1 MSEINLNDPAASD
14 SSQQCLLGPPV
25 ATLEFSN
32 YHQYKRGAL
41 YRVHGS
47 TVTGAQISQLKAG
60 KFIAL
65 APHMTKA
72 VLNPLTLAV
81 REELL

>member
-14 SSQQCLLGPPV
+14 SSQCLLGPPV

-65 APHMTKA
+65 API
-72 VLNPLTLAV
+72 
-81 REELL
+81 